1 MELTQLKYFLT
12 VANTL
17 HFRKAAGKLN
27 MTQAPLSSSI
37 KKLEEELE
45 TKLFERTS
53 RSVKLTLAGEF
64 FRKEAESI
72 LERAEQAKRKLKKL
86 QEDSSSHISIGY
98 NEPSLNTF
106 LPSFLARSRK
116 ETKVFFPQMREL
128 ETSQQLALLRSG
140 ELDIG
145 FMRPYGFDLT
155 GLKSILVFREKYV
168 LVMPEDHILAQKEKI
183 TKKDLSNE
191 NIILFARE
199 VNPAIYDRLTDAL
212 TEETLPPP
220 VFRQDA
226 RNKSSMLALVEAGF
240 GSALLPGST
249 LKEEHNSFLVKKD
262 LSFPLPSVDILAV
275 WDEKNSSSLLRKLL
289 KLLPELS

>member
-1 MELTQLKYFLT
+1 MELTQLRYFLM
-12 VANTL
+12 VADTL
-17 HFRKAAGKLN
+17 HFRRAAEKLN
-27 MTQAPLSSSI
+27 MTQAPLSSAI

-53 RSVKLTLAGEF
+53 RSVKLTSEGEF

-72 LERAEQAKRKLKKL
+72 LDRAEQAKRKLKKM
-86 QEDSSSHISIGY
+86 QENSASHISIGY

-106 LPSFLARSRK
+106 LPSFLARCRK

-128 ETSQQLALLRSG
+128 ETSQQIFLLRSG

-155 GLKSILVFREKYV
+155 GLKSTLVFREKYV
-168 LVMPEDHILAQKEKI
+168 LVMPEDHVLAKKEKI

-199 VNPAIYDRLTDAL
+199 VNPAIYDCLTEAL
-212 TEETLPPP
+212 TQEPFPPP

-240 GSALLPGST
+240 GAALLPEST
-249 LKEEHNSFLVKKD
+249 LKEEHDPFLLKKD

-275 WDEKNSSSLLRKLL
+275 WDENNSSGLLPKLL
-289 KLLPELS
+289 KLLPEG